1 MNYYEVLTGDVVNS
15 ASLSHA
21 QRTELK
27 ALFDQLAGTSA
38 GTYEYFIRGD
48 SFQVL
53 LRAEALREAL
63 RIKTLL
69 HFRLSVR
76 VRIAIGLGA
85 VEYRREKLAD
95 SDGEAFRLSGRAL
108 DDMKVH
114 NQLLRLSTP
123 AHWAQAEWARAEW
136 AIHSQVLDYLE
147 WSRSESQSE
156 ALYWLLQHKTQQEIA
171 RQIGISQPSVH
182 SRARAAAWPLVE
194 VFLRRYAELG
204 MALSTLNPTSTH
216 DDLL

>member
-15 ASLSHA
+15 ASLSNA

-27 ALFDQLAGTSA
+27 VLFDHLAATSTA
-38 GTYEYFIRGD
+38 TYEYFIRGD

-53 LRAEALREAL
+53 MPEDALREAL
-63 RIKTLL
+63 RIKALL

-76 VRIAIGLGA
+76 VRIAIGIGP
-85 VEYRREKLAD
+85 VEYRRATLSD
-95 SDGEAFRLSGRAL
+95 SDGEAFRLSGRGL
-108 DDMKVH
+108 DDMKVP

-123 AHWAQAEWARAEW
+123 SHGAPAEWARAEW

-147 WSRSESQSE
+147 WGRSESQSE
-156 ALYWLLQHKTQQEIA
+156 ALYWLLQGKTQQEIA

-182 SRARAAAWPLVE
+182 SRARAAAWPLLE
-194 VFLRRYAELG
+194 VFLRRFAELE
-204 MALSTLNPTSTH
+204 MALSRINLASTH
-216 DDLL
+216 DDPL